1 MSRLEFS
8 CNSMANNTSNDLMAI
23 VALPPIQSVR
33 LFQFPISL
41 RENKLEDSYLQKCQ
55 EYHAEKRI
63 INSSVK
69 GCIAPIA
76 NCDYIHIHIRVSVG
90 TPRTQSLDDWYG
102 AQSNV
107 EREFA
112 ELFQ

>member
-63 INSSVK
+63 IK
-69 GCIAPIA
+69 
-76 NCDYIHIHIRVSVG
+76 
-90 TPRTQSLDDWYG
+90 
-102 AQSNV
+102 
-107 EREFA
+107 
-112 ELFQ
+112 

>member
-1 MSRLEFS
+1 
-8 CNSMANNTSNDLMAI
+8 MANNTSNDLMAI

-63 INSSVK
+63 IK
-69 GCIAPIA
+69 
-76 NCDYIHIHIRVSVG
+76 
-90 TPRTQSLDDWYG
+90 
-102 AQSNV
+102 
-107 EREFA
+107 
-112 ELFQ
+112 